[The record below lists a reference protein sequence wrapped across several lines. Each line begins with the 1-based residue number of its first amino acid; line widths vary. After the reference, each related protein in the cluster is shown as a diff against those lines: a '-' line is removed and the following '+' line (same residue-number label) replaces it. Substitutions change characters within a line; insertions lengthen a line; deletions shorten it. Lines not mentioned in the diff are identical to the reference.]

1 MSEANQEKEF
11 EEDEKLIDDMPS
23 PDPALKS
30 GAPSEGT
37 SAVRNA
43 ETTSAPNEKSSE
55 NRSRQGEDSPDQL
68 TQLKAELAKYKDVA
82 LRSVADLDNYRK
94 RMAREKDDAI
104 RYANTGF
111 LERLIPILDNFELGL
126 QAAKAGGG
134 HSAVQDGMMM
144 VSKQLQDFLVSCGV
158 ETIDA
163 TGQHFDPNLHEAI
176 AQEQNAEIEEGFV
189 IRQLRKGYRL
199 KDRLIRP
206 ANVVVS
212 KGAFVGEDSATTGAG
227 T

>member
-11 EEDEKLIDDMPS
+11 EVEKKLIDDLPS
-23 PDPALKS
+23 PESALKS
-30 GAPSEGT
+30 DSAPEGI
-37 SAVRNA
+37 SAMRNA
-43 ETTSAPNEKSSE
+43 ETTSASNEQSSE
-55 NRSRQGEDSPDQL
+55 ARSGQTEDPEDQL
-68 TQLKAELAKYKDVA
+68 TQLKAELSKYKDVA

-104 RYANTGF
+104 RYANASF

-126 QAAKAGGG
+126 QAAKTGGSQ
-134 HSAVQDGMMM
+134 SAVQDGMVM
-144 VSKQLQDFLVSCGV
+144 VFKQLQDFLASCGV

-163 TGQHFDPNLHEAI
+163 TGQHFDPNVHEAI
-176 AQEQNAEIEEGFV
+176 AQEQNAEIAEGFV
-189 IRQLRKGYRL
+189 VRQLRKGYRL

-212 KGAFVGEDSATTGAG
+212 KGAPVGENSATLGAG

>member
-1 MSEANQEKEF
+1 MSQVNQEREFESEKALLGDEQRDESQGAASRPEAN
-11 EEDEKLIDDMPS
+11 S
-23 PDPALKS
+23 SAGNADPVTEGKKS
-30 GAPSEGT
+30 D
-37 SAVRNA
+37 SAV
-43 ETTSAPNEKSSE
+43 K
-55 NRSRQGEDSPDQL
+55 GERDEELAQM
-68 TQLKAELAKYKDVA
+68 KAELNKYKDVA

-104 RYANTGF
+104 RYANAGF

-126 QAAKAGGG
+126 QAAKAAGSQ
-134 HSAVQDGMMM
+134 SAVLDGMSM
-144 VSKQLQDFLVSCGV
+144 VSKQLQDFLSSCGV

-163 TGQHFDPNLHEAI
+163 TGQHFDPNSHEAI
-176 AQEQNAEIEEGFV
+176 AQEWNQEIPEGFV
-189 IRQLRKGYRL
+189 IRQLRKGYKL

-212 KGAFVGEDSATTGAG
+212 KGAPVGENSATAEAG